1 MTWEKPTRPAEEL
14 FPLHPVVSC
23 AWQGQVHDPLVW
35 TDKKTDQ
42 DKAEVTVGNEMEH
55 LRSHN

>member
-1 MTWEKPTRPAEEL
+1 MGKAQQTYEDL
-14 FPLHPVVSC
+14 FPLQPVVSP
-23 AWQGQVHDPLVW
+23 AWQARLSDPLVW

-55 LRSHN
+55 LKSHN